1 MRMLGL
7 LIPGLVLSL
16 LLACGGSHT
25 SPAPA
30 PPPAPAVGFAYTDP
44 TGTGWR
50 LVKDTQSTPTRLLL
64 NLVGPAGLKT
74 RGVGFNL
81 KAPAAVRFGDFAE
94 THWPIK
100 DLGIY
105 ELWNTT
111 PYPGD
116 GSVTPGSD
124 PLEPKLLAGGV
135 KTGNVL
141 TVGIFQKDRRAT
153 AKDSGHALCQI
164 ALEFD
169 PAANLSAGDA
179 VTLALTK
186 AKYMDEDIG
195 AFAISP
201 TLEMAQKA
209 VLKDMAISVGVLRAN

>member
-1 MRMLGL
+1 MRKLGL
-7 LIPGLVLSL
+7 LLPGLLLSI

-25 SPAPA
+25 A
-30 PPPAPAVGFAYTDP
+30 PPPAPPPGPAQGFAYTDP

-50 LVKDTQSTPTRLLL
+50 LVKDPASTPTRLLL
-64 NLVGPAGLKT
+64 NLVGPSGLKT

-81 KAPAAVRFGDFAE
+81 KAPAAVRFGDYTP

-105 ELWNTT
+105 ELWNTD
-111 PYPGD
+111 PYPYD
-116 GSVTPGSD
+116 GSVLPGSD

-135 KTGNVL
+135 KSGNVL

-153 AKDSGHALCQI
+153 AKDSGLPLCQI

-169 PAANLSAGDA
+169 AAANLSIGDS
-179 VTLALTK
+179 VPLTVTK
-186 AKYMDEDIG
+186 AKFMAEDIG
-195 AFAISP
+195 AFAVSP
-201 TLEMAQKA
+201 TLEMVQKA
-209 VLKDMAISVGVLRAN
+209 VLQDMTISVGALRAN